1 MAYTIWRIR
10 IKGHKL
16 NKVLSVRSRAPYR
29 DSELINYMY
38 QHAVDNQVNPNSLT
52 VEQFAEI
59 VND

>member
-1 MAYTIWRIR
+1 MAYTIWRVR

-16 NKVLSVRSRAPYR
+16 NKVLSVRSRVPYR

-52 VEQFAEI
+52 VEQFAEV